1 VPTVSVG
8 TKSYTKN
15 ESTVYSRQRFLWH
28 STLSPTWRVDEIITW
43 ISSFTYLLCTVFYST
58 AVDSFLARPIMAIS
72 MFTAHYSVEHFE
84 VFVRLQRLLPDFKAG
99 HFDISFFAG
108 DSYAL
113 S

>member
-1 VPTVSVG
+1 
-8 TKSYTKN
+8 
-15 ESTVYSRQRFLWH
+15 
-28 STLSPTWRVDEIITW
+28 
-43 ISSFTYLLCTVFYST
+43 
-58 AVDSFLARPIMAIS
+58 